1 MAAKAGHVL
10 VIGAERHQGSAVLRH
25 VGDLGLE
32 AQAIPDGRGESEAH
46 GLSGHHAERSCLE
59 DRAALEEAFR
69 GALGL
74 FLVLDD
80 PQSGPEERLRQ
91 GRAIADAAVAT
102 GLRHVVYAAATG
114 PDHHQVSCDRSSDIA
129 DYFRS
134 LQVPLTVLRP
144 TTVMEEIP
152 WYWLSRYGSDLVLA
166 TPFEAHDRLP
176 LIALDDV
183 AALAA
188 TALALPGEFVD
199 KTIDIAGDVSSPGD
213 IAALLSA
220 ELRQPVSYSQVQVEG
235 VFMYPAASSA
245 TSDIEWL
252 RAVYPRLQ
260 TLRSWL
266 EEGGGLGLCRHA
278 VAGAA

>member
-10 VIGAERHQGSAVLRH
+10 VIGAEGHQGSAVLRH
-25 VGDLGLE
+25 LGDLGLQ
-32 AQAIPDGRGESEAH
+32 AQVLPDGRGEGESH
-46 GLSGHHAERSCLE
+46 GLPGHHAEPSSL
-59 DRAALEEAFR
+59 DDKAALEEAFR

-80 PQSGPEERLRQ
+80 PQAGPEERLRQ
-91 GRAIADAAVAT
+91 GRTIADAAVAA

-114 PDHHQVSCDRSSDIA
+114 PDHHQVSCDRSGDVE

-144 TTVMEEIP
+144 ATVMEEIP

-166 TPFEAHDRLP
+166 TPFEAKDRLP

-188 TALALPGEFVD
+188 TALARPDDFIGR
-199 KTIDIAGDVSSPGD
+199 TIDIAGDVSSPGA
-213 IAALLSA
+213 IAALLTA
-220 ELRQPVSYSQVQVEG
+220 ELRQPVAYSQVQVEG
-235 VFMYPAASSA
+235 VFMYPSASSA
-245 TSDIEWL
+245 TSDIDWL
-252 RAVYPRLQ
+252 RAVYPRLH

-266 EEGGGLGLCRHA
+266 EEGGGLGLCRRV